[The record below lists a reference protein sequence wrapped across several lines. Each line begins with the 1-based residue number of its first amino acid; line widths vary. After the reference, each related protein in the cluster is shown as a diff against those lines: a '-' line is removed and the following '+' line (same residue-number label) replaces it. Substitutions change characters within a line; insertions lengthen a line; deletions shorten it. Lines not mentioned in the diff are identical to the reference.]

1 MKHLITVLL
10 LISTQVNHAQNTPFN
25 IAIEPIEINGLGG
38 LQSYAW
44 GQHNGKWLILG
55 GRLDG
60 LHRRQPFA
68 SFDVAGNNNKII
80 VVDPASL
87 QQWSMPLNSLPVS
100 IQEQLSSTN
109 MEFHQNGDYLYLVG
123 GYGYNATSASRKTF
137 GNLTAVHVPGLINA
151 VISQSNIVSFFRQIS
166 DPKLAVTGG
175 HLEKIGNEFYLI
187 GGNKFDGNYN
197 PMGNPTYTQVYT
209 DAIQKFTIDD
219 NDTTITINYLS
230 KWTDS
235 ELLHR
240 RDYNAVS
247 QILPDGKEG
256 ITAFSGVFQKTI
268 NLPFLNSVTIDS
280 NHYALDSGFQQ
291 YYNHYHCAVIPIYS
305 KMNNEMH
312 TLFFGGIAQY
322 YDSAGILVQD
332 NNVPFVKTIA
342 RVTRKADGLLSE
354 YKLPIEMPTLLGSGA
369 EFIPLNT
376 VSKYQND
383 VIQLDSLSNDSNL
396 LGYIFGGISST
407 APNIFFTNT
416 GTQSS
421 ASNKIFKVYLTRNNT
436 NAIHQLNS
444 ESNNSL
450 EMEVLPNPSEG
461 EFKIKFYLQ
470 HLSDVS
476 ISIYNE
482 AGKLIEKTM
491 LSGATLG
498 ENIYTSQIS
507 SNLSGSIYF
516 VSLETPTEKAVRKI
530 ILKK

>member
-1 MKHLITVLL
+1 MKQITLIVA
-10 LISTQVNHAQNTPFN
+10 LILSNFINAQNTPFN

-80 VVDPASL
+80 VVDPVSL
-87 QQWSMPLNSLPVS
+87 QQWSMPLSTLAVAL
-100 IQEQLSSTN
+100 QEQLSSTN
-109 MEFHQNGDYLYLVG
+109 MEFHQNGDYLYLIG
-123 GYGYNATSASRKTF
+123 GYGYNASSASRKTF
-137 GNLTAVHVPGLINA
+137 GNLTAVNVPGLINA
-151 VISQSNIVSFFRQIS
+151 VISQSNISSFFRQIS
-166 DPKLAVTGG
+166 DPKMAVTGG

-209 DAIQKFTIDD
+209 DAIQKFTIED
-219 NDTTITINYLS
+219 NDTTIIINYLS

-235 ELLHR
+235 DLLHR

-247 QILPDGKEG
+247 QILPDGREG

-268 NLPFLNSVTIDS
+268 NLPFLNSVTLDS

-305 KMNNEMH
+305 KLNNEMH

-342 RVTRKADGLLSE
+342 RVTRNSKGKMSE
-354 YKLPIEMPTLLGSGA
+354 FKLPIEMPELLGSGS

-376 VSKYQND
+376 LPKYQND
-383 VIQLDSLSNDSNL
+383 VIKLDSINTDSTL
-396 LGYIFGGISST
+396 IGYIFGGISSP

-416 GTQSS
+416 GAQSS

-436 NAIHQLNS
+436 NTIHQLNS

-461 EFKIKFYLQ
+461 EFKINFYLQ
-470 HLSDVS
+470 HPSDVS

-482 AGKLIEKTM
+482 AGQLIEKSI
-491 LSGATLG
+491 LNEATLG

-507 SNLSGSIYF
+507 SNVSGSIYF
-516 VSLETPTEKAVRKI
+516 VSIETPTEKAVRKV